1 MFFSQ
6 DSGCTAQLLLELKV
20 NHISFSAYMF
30 IEYNLIKTL
39 FYLDVLMNLLR
50 EFEILNIVLIF
61 LRLIPKNCKC
71 SAPLLPVVKSLPQLM
86 PIRLK
91 R

>member
-1 MFFSQ
+1 
-6 DSGCTAQLLLELKV
+6 
-20 NHISFSAYMF
+20 MF
-30 IEYNLIKTL
+30 IEYNLIKSL
-39 FYLDVLMNLLR
+39 FYLDVLMILLR

-71 SAPLLPVVKSLPQLM
+71 IAPLLPVVKCLLQLM

-91 R
+91 RY